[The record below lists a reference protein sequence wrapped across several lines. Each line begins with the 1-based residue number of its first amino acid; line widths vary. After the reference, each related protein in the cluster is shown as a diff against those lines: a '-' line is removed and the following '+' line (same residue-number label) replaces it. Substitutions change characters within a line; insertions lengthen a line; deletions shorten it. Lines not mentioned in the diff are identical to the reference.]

1 MRQIAAAAL
10 LLVLAFPLAAQ
21 PPVTDP
27 LHQMSR
33 SFEALVAKVSPAVV
47 EIFVTGYGP
56 AESKENDPTA
66 PIGRQSSLGSGVIV
80 DPNGYIITNYHV
92 IKGARRVN
100 VLITRPSSRGS
111 QIAEA
116 LQPAPRSL
124 RAKIIGVNKAADL
137 AVLKVEATDLPT
149 LPFARYSE
157 IHQGQLV
164 FAFGNPEGLQNSV
177 SMGLVSSV
185 MRQIDPESP
194 MVFIQTDAAINPGN
208 SGGALVDV
216 NGNLVGINSSILSES
231 GGNEG
236 LGFAIPSGIVRFVY
250 EQIRRNGRVR
260 RGDMGAD
267 VQTIDPGLAAALN
280 LPTQNGVI
288 VSDVFPQS
296 PADAAGL
303 RIYDVIQ
310 TINGMPVPS
319 ESSFVMNMYLLK
331 IGDRARVG
339 VLRGKEKLTLEI
351 PVVEVN
357 QGIQSITD
365 LADPEK
371 DAIPQLGIFGISFNS
386 EAAQFLPAPRI
397 ASGVLVAGTTAE
409 HRASEIGLEAGDII
423 HSVNTTSIAD
433 LNTLR
438 AALGKLDSGDSVAL
452 QIEHNGRLLFRTF
465 EMD

>member
-1 MRQIAAAAL
+1 MRHTAAAAL
-10 LLVLAFPLAAQ
+10 FFFLAFGVSAQ
-21 PPVTDP
+21 PPAADP

-33 SFEALVAKVSPAVV
+33 SFEALVTRVSPAVV

-56 AESKENDPTA
+56 SADRENDPTA
-66 PIGRQSSLGSGVIV
+66 PIGRQSSLGSGVII
-80 DPNGYIITNYHV
+80 DPNGYIITNHHV
-92 IKGARRVN
+92 IKGARRVS
-100 VLITRPSSRGS
+100 VLITRSMAHAS
-111 QIAEA
+111 QINEA

-124 RAKIIGVNKAADL
+124 PAKIVGVNKAADL
-137 AVLKVEATDLPT
+137 AVLKVDAKDLPT
-149 LPFARYSE
+149 VPFARYSDL
-157 IHQGQLV
+157 HQGQLV
-164 FAFGNPEGLQNSV
+164 FAFGSPEGLQNSV

-185 MRQIDPESP
+185 MRQIDPDSP

-236 LGFAIPSGIVRFVY
+236 IGFAIPSGIVRFVY
-250 EQIRRNGRVR
+250 EQIRRYGRVR

-267 VQTIDPGLAAALN
+267 VQTIDPALATALN
-280 LPTQNGVI
+280 IPTQSGVI

-296 PADAAGL
+296 PADTAGL
-303 RIYDVIQ
+303 KVYDVIQ
-310 TINGMPVPS
+310 TINGMPVPG
-319 ESSFVMNMYLLK
+319 ESSFVMDMYLLK

-357 QGIQSITD
+357 QGIQSLTD

-371 DAIPQLGIFGISFNS
+371 DAVPQLGIFGIDFTQDV
-386 EAAQFLPAPRI
+386 ARLLPEPRI
-397 ASGVLVAGTTAE
+397 TSGVLVAGTTAD
-409 HRASEIGLEAGDII
+409 HRAAEIGLETGDMI
-423 HSVNTTSIAD
+423 HSVNAAAVDNLSA
-433 LNTLR
+433 LR
-438 AALGKLDSGDSVAL
+438 AALSRLNSGDPVVL

-465 EMD
+465 EME

>member
-1 MRQIAAAAL
+1 MRQTAAAAL
-10 LLVLAFPLAAQ
+10 FFVFAFGLSAQ
-21 PPVTDP
+21 SPGADP

-33 SFEALVAKVSPAVV
+33 SFEALVSRVSPAVV

-56 AESKENDPTA
+56 AANKEDDPTA
-66 PIGRQSSLGSGVIV
+66 PIGRESSLGSGVIV
-80 DPNGYIITNYHV
+80 EPNGYIITNYHV
-92 IKGARRVN
+92 IRGARRVS
-100 VLITRPSSRGS
+100 VLITRSASRGS

-116 LQPAPRSL
+116 LQPAPQSL
-124 RAKIIGVNKAADL
+124 PAKIVGANKSADL
-137 AVLKVEATDLPT
+137 AVLKVDAKDLPT
-149 LPFARYSE
+149 VPFARYSDL
-157 IHQGQLV
+157 HQGQLV
-164 FAFGNPEGLQNSV
+164 FAIGSPEGLQNSV

-185 MRQIDPESP
+185 MRQIDPDSP

-250 EQIRRNGRVR
+250 EQIRRYGRVR

-267 VQTIDPGLAAALN
+267 VQTIDPALATALHI
-280 LPTQNGVI
+280 PTQGGVI
-288 VSDVFPQS
+288 VSDVLPQS

-303 RIYDVIQ
+303 KVYDVIQ
-310 TINGMPVPS
+310 TINGIPVPS

-339 VLRGKEKLTLEI
+339 ILRGKEKLTLEI

-357 QGIQSITD
+357 QGIQSLTD

-371 DAIPQLGIFGISFNS
+371 NAVPQLGILGIDFTS
-386 EAAQFLPAPRI
+386 EIARLLPEPRI
-397 ASGVLVAGTTAE
+397 ASGVLVAGTITG
-409 HRASEIGLEAGDII
+409 HRAAEIGLEAGDMI
-423 HSVNTTSIAD
+423 HSVNAAAIDNLSALRTALSR
-433 LNTLR
+433 LN
-438 AALGKLDSGDSVAL
+438 SGDPVVL
-452 QIEHNGRLLFRTF
+452 QIEHSGRLMFRTF
-465 EMD
+465 EME